1 MQLRP
6 IEDAIRAWVKTASG
20 LSDAQI
26 YFANQNGA
34 QPANLPFIT
43 ILISESMRTLGA
55 YDEQE
60 QITDLTQPNGQEI
73 TQIVTGQRDLLVS
86 IQAFATGTVTGE
98 NTSFSFPV
106 PTGFG
111 AVTATE
117 ILTRVQTALGLETI
131 RFNLNAANLA
141 PYDLG
146 TIRRVDAVIETF
158 YEGRAVL
165 DVRFYST
172 DQALAQTGYIKE
184 VQGVGT
190 FVEGG
195 VPDRNVPFDVIG
207 S

>member
-34 QPANLPFIT
+34 QPASLPFIT

-73 TQIVTGQRDLLVS
+73 TQIVTGQRDFLVS

-117 ILTRVQTALGLETI
+117 LLTRVQTTLGLETI